1 KEVFNGDVGRIRA
14 MDFTNQEMTVQFDDR
29 QVVYDFTE
37 APDLMHAYAISVHR
51 SQGSEYPA
59 VVMPIITSHYMLLQR
74 NLLYT
79 AVTRAKKL
87 VVLVGSKKA
96 IAIAVKNDAVSRR
109 YTALATRLSEMLDT
123 AERLL

>member
-1 KEVFNGDVGRIRA
+1 